1 MRLVIAFGLAVVL
14 AGCIA
19 KRDMDECRKGDRS
32 RCPGDARNKTMLAAL
47 PQPTA
52 LARMAG
58 RREDKRTDSR
68 VADAQPQLMK
78 HTPLVTQ
85 DLTGL
90 VGKEG
95 VLVKVE
101 YAPGASGHEARSSE
115 IPVHL
120 YPRGRGGLGGGRAV
134 GGGPP

>member
-1 MRLVIAFGLAVVL
+1 
-14 AGCIA
+14 
-19 KRDMDECRKGDRS
+19 
-32 RCPGDARNKTMLAAL
+32 
-47 PQPTA
+47 
-52 LARMAG
+52 MAG

-101 YAPGASGHEARSSE
+101 YAPGASDTKHAHPGYLFTYILEGAAVWEVDGQWAEAHHDRAQTPAGSSSA
-115 IPVHL
+115 PVAG
-120 YPRGRGGLGGGRAV
+120 PGRHHPD
-134 GGGPP
+134 GPLTR